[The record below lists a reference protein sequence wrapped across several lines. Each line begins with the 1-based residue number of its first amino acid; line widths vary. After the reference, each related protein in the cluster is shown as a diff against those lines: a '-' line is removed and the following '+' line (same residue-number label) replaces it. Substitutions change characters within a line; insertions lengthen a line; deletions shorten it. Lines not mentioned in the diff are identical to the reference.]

1 MAKREISSTL
11 KNLKF
16 MQRGALKEVK
26 PQKQEEVQPS
36 GNFRSPGGIRKCVV
50 IMEGDP
56 HPTAAI
62 GRLSFG
68 SFNPSVDKL
77 NEETANLA
85 SPEPANLASPEPA
98 SSSGGHTKAKA
109 SLRENGLSPDGAECS
124 DTAMADSH
132 GSGDQKRKQPDVVSE
147 TENFNTSAKA
157 IEGGDQSTR
166 KKSKKASFRQK
177 HQKLDFAVLRAKTE
191 NK

>member
-26 PQKQEEVQPS
+26 PQKQEEVQPD

-85 SPEPANLASPEPA
+85 SPEPA

-124 DTAMADSH
+124 DTAMPDSH

-157 IEGGDQSTR
+157 VEGGDQSTR